1 MNIFVMISVV
11 LELVTFVQYNVFP
24 LDAIFLLRGLIFSL
38 ILRLLENLLQIH
50 FLLTFVF
57 ISFCQLFG

>member
-1 MNIFVMISVV
+1 MISVV

>member
-11 LELVTFVQYNVFP
+11 LELVTFVESYVFP

-38 ILRLLENLLQIH
+38 VLRLLENLLQID

-57 ISFCQLFG
+57 ISFCQFFG